1 MQLPSV
7 DRSANWRG
15 SGAETRSSTVSRLQ
29 SLVSPQDQTQVQSA
43 STSVRDLPPLPPKE
57 VEQAQV
63 NVLAPGRA
71 DRESSAVAESAQ
83 NRSETD
89 TVTSTVDL
97 ARVLQTGA
105 NAESSVRPEQ
115 GIEAYVNVGLDGQT
129 EAARQADELRAEA
142 EKAEQVQNETPP
154 PPKEPP
160 MSKMLMDFVQSL
172 WSASRSAVDPNA
184 AEGVTDSSKLNPTK
198 SDAAQAA
205 TRASADS
212 STTNPVTRAAQT

>member
-15 SGAETRSSTVSRLQ
+15 SGADARSSTVSRLQ

-71 DRESSAVAESAQ
+71 DRESSAVAESALA
-83 NRSETD
+83 RAEAD

-97 ARVLQTGA
+97 ARVLQSGA
-105 NAESSVRPEQ
+105 SSESAVRPEQ

-142 EKAEQVQNETPP
+142 EKAEKTQNDLPP
-154 PPKEPP
+154 APKEPP

-184 AEGVTDSSKLNPTK
+184 ADANAEVGTLNPANT
-198 SDAAQAA
+198 DAAA
-205 TRASADS
+205 RAGNDT
-212 STTNPVTRAAQT
+212 STANPVTRATPS

>member
-15 SGAETRSSTVSRLQ
+15 SGADTRPSAVNRLQ
-29 SLVSPQDQTQVQSA
+29 SLVSPQDQSQVQSA
-43 STSVRDLPPLPPKE
+43 SSSVRNLPPLPPKE

-71 DRESSAVAESAQ
+71 DREAVAGGESAPSF
-83 NRSETD
+83 SEAE

-97 ARVLQTGA
+97 ARVLQSGA
-105 NAESSVRPEQ
+105 GAEGAVRPEQ

-142 EKAEQVQNETPP
+142 EKAEQAQNESPP
-154 PPKEPP
+154 PAKEPP

-184 AEGVTDSSKLNPTK
+184 AEGSADAGKLNAG
-198 SDAAQAA
+198 AADVAQ
-205 TRASADS
+205 TTPRASTDT
-212 STTNPVTRAAQT
+212 STPNPVTRAAQT